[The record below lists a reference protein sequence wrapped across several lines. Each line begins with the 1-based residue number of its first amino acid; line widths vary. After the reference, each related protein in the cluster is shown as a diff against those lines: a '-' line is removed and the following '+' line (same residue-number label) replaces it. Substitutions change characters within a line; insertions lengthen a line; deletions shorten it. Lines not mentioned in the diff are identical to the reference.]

1 MRFPVGIGALIVLSS
16 VLGATAF
23 AQPTEEDTAAARGHL
38 EDALEATGDAN
49 DVLGE
54 IAARSPKR
62 AQLIRDAKRKAR
74 DDTDR
79 SRGPAVIEGAAR
91 QAASLLGFGPLVDAI
106 AGTGAA
112 VATYAAGRVLGGRA
126 EARRREDDDEDPDD
140 RPRGGAAKKF
150 REGDREHGGASSS
163 ETRDR
168 GRADPPVNGAR
179 RSGDDHDVA
188 DLGKQA
194 SQRMR
199 SAQ

>member
-1 MRFPVGIGALIVLSS
+1 MKPITSMLLVLLLASAVS
-16 VLGATAF
+16 
-23 AQPTEEDTAAARGHL
+23 AQPSESDVAGARGDL
-38 EDALEATGDAN
+38 EEALEATGDAQ
-49 DVLGE
+49 DILGE

-62 AQLIRDAKRKAR
+62 AEMIREAKRKAR

-79 SRGPAVIEGAAR
+79 SRGPAIAEGAVR
-91 QAASLLGFGPLVDAI
+91 QVAGLLGFGPVVDAV
-106 AGTGAA
+106 AGTLAA
-112 VATYAAGRVLGGRA
+112 AGTYAAGRVLGGRA
-126 EARRREDDDEDPDD
+126 EARRREDDDEDPDR

-150 REGDREHGGASSS
+150 RDDGNEHGGARGS

-168 GRADPPVNGAR
+168 GRVDPAVNGNR

-188 DLGKQA
+188 DMAKGA